1 MTCFNRDRPAGFN
14 TLITPYLLSVIFNS
28 RVIMETFLSEFD
40 VIKGDGSENNQAFE
54 STQEDK
60 DRSIGAG
67 SISLLNAECVFS
79 QRVGDLII
87 ITLEHCEQFRTTTEF
102 SCFVNKVFAICETC
116 IENPAASNHMSKYIS
131 ILQVRNL

>member
-1 MTCFNRDRPAGFN
+1 M
-14 TLITPYLLSVIFNS
+14 
-28 RVIMETFLSEFD
+28 IMETFLSEFD

-60 DRSIGAG
+60 DRSIGTG
-67 SISLLNAECVFS
+67 SISLLNTECVFS

-102 SCFVNKVFAICETC
+102 SCFVNKVFAICETY
-116 IENPAASNHMSKYIS
+116 IENPAASNHMSKYTS
-131 ILQVRNL
+131 TL